1 MDCLIIKKEKKNKM
15 DSNKDYNLEQVPT
28 KIKKEAFRG
37 LFNNA
42 DGRFSSCITT
52 SILFT
57 LVYCIIILYFMVGS
71 EPQPEFAYT
80 LAKQIP
86 KIILTFGF
94 YQKVENVT
102 GAVLSF
108 LGNGR
113 ASVEYKDFK
122 VTVDG
127 E

>member
-1 MDCLIIKKEKKNKM
+1 LFNNKKGVKNKM
-15 DSNKDYNLEQVPT
+15 DSNKDYNLEQVSA
-28 KIKKEAFRG
+28 KIKKESFKG

-57 LVYCIIILYFMVGS
+57 LVYCIIILYFMMGS
-71 EPQPEFAYT
+71 EPKPEFAYT

-108 LGNGR
+108 LRDGK
-113 ASVEYKDFK
+113 ASVEYKDLK
-122 VTVDG
+122 VTIDG